1 MYVCIYIYIC
11 RYIYISIH
19 MYTYIYI
26 YIYIYIYTYIY
37 ICIYIYNMYIT
48 HLAVHPLLSFFTNE
62 KQCDAMD
69 RCDVL
74 WLMTPHTFTEK

>member
-1 MYVCIYIYIC
+1 
-11 RYIYISIH
+11 
-19 MYTYIYI
+19 
-26 YIYIYIYTYIY
+26 
-37 ICIYIYNMYIT
+37 MYIT